1 MSRSAAKPRVPEWTP
16 EGQEQ
21 FEAAENSA
29 LSIWPWDELGFELQ
43 AIDLL
48 TNLTV
53 QTPARTPRASFWAL
67 AQIFGPD
74 WGEAW
79 RTWIPGIEIE
89 FSDHEVRTVLC
100 VSPVTTDA

>member
-1 MSRSAAKPRVPEWTP
+1 LSRSAAKPRVPEWTP
-16 EGQEQ
+16 EGQER